1 MECDLERKKE
11 GGPEWRDPEGA
22 RENKKKKSACQGK
35 EKVFKKYEGGKK
47 RESWKQILCCYWGR
61 VRAEV
66 IKCVIS

>member
-35 EKVFKKYEGGKK
+35 EKVFKKYEGKK
-47 RESWKQILCCYWGR
+47 RKEGELETHSVPLLGEGK
-61 VRAEV
+61 
-66 IKCVIS
+66 S